1 MVEINFN
8 KFNGLIPVIVQDYL
22 SNEILML
29 AFMNQE
35 AWDKTLETQKA
46 HYWSRS
52 RNKLWLKGEQSGHFQ
67 LVKKILIDCDD
78 DTILL
83 KVEQIGGAAC
93 HTGYNSCFFRE
104 LRDGEFR
111 IFKEE
116 KIFDPEKVYGGKE

>member
-1 MVEINFN
+1 MMEINFS

-29 AFMNQE
+29 AFMSQE

-78 DTILL
+78 DTLLL

-104 LRDGEFR
+104 LKDGEFR

-116 KIFDPEKVYGGKE
+116 KIFDPEKVYGGKK

>member
-1 MVEINFN
+1 MMEINFS

-104 LRDGEFR
+104 LKDGEFR

>member
-116 KIFDPEKVYGGKE
+116 KIFDPEKVYEGKE

>member
-1 MVEINFN
+1 
-8 KFNGLIPVIVQDYL
+8 
-22 SNEILML
+22 
-29 AFMNQE
+29 MNQE

-116 KIFDPEKVYGGKE
+116 KIFDPEKVYGGKK

>member
-1 MVEINFN
+1 MMEINFN

-78 DTILL
+78 DTLLL

-104 LRDGEFR
+104 LKDGEFR

-116 KIFDPEKVYGGKE
+116 KIFDPEKVYGGKK

>member
-1 MVEINFN
+1 MMEINFS

-78 DTILL
+78 DTLLL

>member
-8 KFNGLIPVIVQDYL
+8 KSNGLIPVIVQDYL

-35 AWDKTLETQKA
+35 AWQKTLETKKA

-52 RNKLWLKGEQSGHFQ
+52 RNKLWLKGEQSGNFQ
-67 LVKKILIDCDD
+67 LIKKILIDCDD

-93 HTGYNSCFFRE
+93 HTGYNSCFFKE
-104 LRDGEFR
+104 LEDEEFR
-111 IFKEE
+111 VFK
-116 KIFDPEKVYGGKE
+116 KDKTFDPETVYKGKE

>member
-1 MVEINFN
+1 MMEINFS

-78 DTILL
+78 DTLLL

-104 LRDGEFR
+104 LKDGEFR

-116 KIFDPEKVYGGKE
+116 KIFDPEKVYEGKE

>member
-1 MVEINFN
+1 MVELNFA

-35 AWDKTLETQKA
+35 AWQKTLATRKA

-52 RNKLWLKGEQSGHFQ
+52 KKKLWLKGEQSGNYQ

-83 KVEQIGGAAC
+83 KVEQVGGAAC

-104 LRDGEFR
+104 LEGETFHV
-111 IFKEE
+111 FKKE
-116 KIFDPEKVYGGKE
+116 KIFDPAKVYGGKE

>member
-1 MVEINFN
+1 MMEINFS

>member
-1 MVEINFN
+1 MVEINFS
-8 KFNGLIPVIVQDYL
+8 KLNGLIPVIVQDYL
-22 SNEILML
+22 SNEVLML

-35 AWDKTLETQKA
+35 AWQKTLDTKKA

-52 RNKLWLKGEQSGHFQ
+52 RNKLWLKGEQSGNLQ
-67 LVKKILIDCDD
+67 LVKKILIDCDA

-104 LRDGEFR
+104 LEAKEFR
-111 IFKEE
+111 VFKNER
-116 KIFDPEKVYGGKE
+116 IFDPAKVYEGKE

>member
-29 AFMNQE
+29 AFMNKE

-116 KIFDPEKVYGGKE
+116 KIFDPEKVYEGKE

>member
-116 KIFDPEKVYGGKE
+116 KIFDPEKVYGGKK

>member
-1 MVEINFN
+1 
-8 KFNGLIPVIVQDYL
+8 
-22 SNEILML
+22 ML

-35 AWDKTLETQKA
+35 AWQKTLETQKA

-52 RNKLWLKGEQSGHFQ
+52 RNKLWLKGEQSGNFQ
-67 LVKKILIDCDD
+67 LVKKILIDCDE

-104 LRDGEFR
+104 LEGKEFR
-111 IFKEE
+111 IFKAN
-116 KIFDPEKVYGGKE
+116 KIFDPEKVYKGKE